1 MAYVVLPTKAK
12 NDALGFQHANNIK
25 TDLDYLKTQS
35 EVVVAENAA
44 VLKEDIVPEAT
55 LKISNAP
62 VEGAVLVARA
72 AATGAMTWEGL
83 WENPD
88 FIAFT

>member
-1 MAYVVLPTKAK
+1 MPYVVLPTKAK

-35 EVVVAENAA
+35 EVVVAQDAT
-44 VLKEDIVPEAT
+44 VLKADIVPEAT
-55 LKISNAP
+55 LKVSNSP

-72 AATGAMTWEGL
+72 AAIGAMTWEGL

-88 FIAFT
+88 FVAFT